1 MKDAVKYILLTTLD
15 QVWKDHLH
23 NLDYLKQGIS
33 LRAYGQKDPLNEY
46 KREAFN
52 LFQQM
57 LDNLKEL
64 FIQRVCFLHIDTSH
78 LPEEAMSLE
87 HKELQPMHQTR
98 VDPAFSK
105 YNSGKA
111 IETKLKAGKALVSP
125 ELRLIDN
132 PESWGK
138 VSRNEVCPCGSGK
151 KYKHCHG
158 IGE

>member
-1 MKDAVKYILLTTLD
+1 MERS
-15 QVWKDHLH
+15 LH

-52 LFQQM
+52 LFEHM
-57 LDNLKEL
+57 LTNLKEL
-64 FIQRVCFLHIDTSH
+64 FIQRVCYLHIDTSH

-98 VDPAFSK
+98 EDPAFSK
-105 YNSGKA
+105 YNSGRA
-111 IETKLKAGKALVSP
+111 IETKLKAAKMYVAL
-125 ELRLIDN
+125 EERLATD
-132 PESWGK
+132 PASWGK
-138 VSRNEVCPCGSGK
+138 IARNEPCPCESGK

-158 IGE
+158 IDE